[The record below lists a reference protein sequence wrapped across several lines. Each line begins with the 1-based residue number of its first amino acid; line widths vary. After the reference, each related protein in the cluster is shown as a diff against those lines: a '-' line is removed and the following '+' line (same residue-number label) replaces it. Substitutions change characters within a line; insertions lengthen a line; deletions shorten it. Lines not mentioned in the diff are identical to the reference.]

1 MLILTPPRRMT
12 PQDDMPETAMNDITL
27 QQIEIFLTV
36 AEQLSL
42 TEAAKDLFLNQS
54 AVSRWIQRLE
64 TSLNTKLF
72 NRTNRGVALT
82 DHGEFL
88 YTELK
93 PLYEKLGTTLQT
105 LRGMYDF
112 RENIL
117 HIGCVNSSEVI
128 GALKEAIRD
137 FQKNYPDILLKIEL
151 FEFPAIREELLCGDL
166 DCIVTYSLGIGEYW
180 NVRTKKFKRLET
192 YIAVSAKSKLADS
205 AAIPVEGLKKRAV
218 VSALYSRDE
227 GRRKQAIEICR
238 NIGFIPREIRYMP
251 TYFALELAVK
261 NGRGFNICGVNMLDH
276 FGADIKL
283 YHVKEP
289 AQEQYVMLT
298 WRESSCSD
306 LARAFIASI
315 KQIEV
320 PGRIFPSTA

>member
-1 MLILTPPRRMT
+1 
-12 PQDDMPETAMNDITL
+12 MNDITL

-117 HIGCVNSSEVI
+117 RIGCVNSSEVI

-137 FQKNYPDILLKIEL
+137 FQKKYPDILLKIEL

-180 NVRTKKFKRLET
+180 NVRTKKFKRLDT
-192 YIAVSAKSKLADS
+192 YIAVSAKSKLAES
-205 AAIPVEGLKKRAV
+205 AAIPVEGLKNEP
-218 VSALYSRDE
+218 LYLLYIPEMKDAENR
-227 GRRKQAIEICR
+227 AIEICR
-238 NIGFIPREIRYMP
+238 SIGFTPREIRYMP
-251 TYFALELAVK
+251 TYFSLELAVK

-276 FGADIKL
+276 FGSDIKL
-283 YHVKEP
+283 YHVKQP

-298 WRESSCSD
+298 WRESGCSD
-306 LARAFIASI
+306 LTRAFINSI
-315 KQIEV
+315 KEIEV
-320 PGRIFPSTA
+320 PGKAFPSTA